1 MHSDTMWVYTQTHH
15 WLRDGIVELHVP
27 KFNSCVCLCESVFLH
42 VFFSPSMPRARF
54 AWYHP
59 ARAGT
64 HMDRNQIQRRDITRA
79 LDVTGTSEAALFII
93 CCEVSPSTMTS
104 LHLLGHAG

>member
-1 MHSDTMWVYTQTHH
+1 MMALQSCMFLNSIHVFVCVTDF
-15 WLRDGIVELHVP
+15 LR
-27 KFNSCVCLCESVFLH
+27 

-54 AWYHP
+54 AWYHHD
-59 ARAGT
+59 RSGM
-64 HMDRNQIQRRDITRA
+64 HMERIQIHGRDITRA

-104 LHLLGHAG
+104 LHSLGHAG